1 MKVTKRQ
8 LRRIIK
14 EEKARLQELG
24 ISRQERDARLDDPDD
39 LTLGV
44 DTYQKIVDH
53 LSQLPDIIQSEAGN
67 QVLDSYSEEV
77 NAILKLLPWAEDML
91 EYWKEE

>member
-24 ISRQERDARLDDPDD
+24 ISRQERDARLEDPDD

-53 LSQLPDIIQSEAGN
+53 LSQLTDIIQSEAGN